1 MKKQLLIAAVAAT
14 MTSVAMADI
23 SISGAVKMN
32 STDGNYTHEADM
44 TIAGKSGD
52 TTVTANL
59 SLDDK
64 AAASAGITNDIQIE
78 DLYMT
83 TAIAG
88 VKVKMGGW
96 RSGKNE
102 LRKTGGIT
110 ERVNV
115 STSFGGLS
123 LAYEESNSSNST
135 TVGGSLAGVA
145 VSHKMGSLKDTETKA
160 SGSIGGVS
168 VNVHSKESSTGDTDT
183 STILS
188 TEVQGVTITYAKTT
202 SDAGTDQ
209 DGYIGNVAIGQAE
222 SAQAIG
228 IKTSIAGNT
237 VQFKSITIN
246 NVDSNK
252 VIVTRALGAGATFEA
267 TYNDV
272 DGAANGA
279 SLDLELAVKF

>member
-123 LAYEESNSSNST
+123 LAYEDTGASNST
-135 TVGGSLAGVA
+135 TIGGSLAGVS
-145 VSHKMGSLKDTETKA
+145 VSHKINQDTSTETKA
-160 SGSIGGVS
+160 SGTMGGVS
-168 VNVHSKESSTGDTDT
+168 IAAHSKESAASETNTAVT
-183 STILS
+183 LS
-188 TEVQGVTITYAKTT
+188 TEVQGVTLTYVTLSNDATISTDGFMGAQTITAGK
-202 SDAGTDQ
+202 DA
-209 DGYIGNVAIGQAE
+209 
-222 SAQAIG
+222 SAFG
-228 IKTSIAGNT
+228 IATSIAGNS
-237 VQFKSITIN
+237 VSFKAITN
-246 NVDSNK
+246 GSVDTNK

-267 TYNDV
+267 TYSDTDNV
-272 DGAANGA
+272 DA